1 MKRSETY
8 TVLAVDD
15 EEAVLKLLTHQL
27 SNLSC
32 VFIPTSSPAEAIHI
46 LQTREIAVL
55 LCDLN
60 MPNIDGNAVLT
71 TAREQNPNIVP
82 IVISGNTDH
91 KAIIR
96 AINEGG
102 VWKYLVKPWMG
113 EEVVSLVEE
122 ALNRYAALC
131 QQQEHLTQLAREIT
145 SEHSLRTEPRGVSA
159 VRRVL
164 QKIRARKGEK
174 EPAGEQTLA
183 NRYELSKCWARAEWE
198 PSTRRTT
205 SCSACRSRSKFFRRA
220 SVATNPRLPR

>member
-145 SEHSLRTEPRGVSA
+145 SEHSLRTETRGVSA

-164 QKIRARKGEK
+164 QNAVKEQAGLGFRKL
-174 EPAGEQTLA
+174 T
-183 NRYELSKCWARAEWE
+183 
-198 PSTRRTT
+198 
-205 SCSACRSRSKFFRRA
+205 
-220 SVATNPRLPR
+220 